1 MAKVT
6 IEHIARIEASIPT
19 GATVAV
25 MKTALNSTICTDE
38 PLCDVVVA
46 TSRRSLQNSLVHGRN
61 LVTAAFTVTRSLD
74 DTSDLSLGPPTIDTA
89 AVATSLGLPSSTV
102 ITSTTSVQSVSAS
115 VTVVNQGSSSSP
127 AAQAALSSAA
137 SLPSVLA
144 GSLGVST
151 ASISFVSSPVLI
163 QPPMPPPRS
172 PSPPLLSSNT
182 ASASPPQPW
191 IQSTLPPAVG
201 ASPSSPSALDSRSD
215 ADTMEASGPD
225 ADGASLAGVGV
236 GVGVVIFVAA
246 LIAWWYCKRLPAKA
260 LRYSST
266 FDESSVELHDVMGSP
281 PVFAKP
287 SSSNQRSVSRMRLVE
302 STMAMDTSEQSSH
315 VFDLA
320 LGETRTKRSN
330 LQPTLS
336 DLVSVGNA
344 NSCAVVSSGRLGRE
358 VTLIDFGDTP
368 MTIDRAEA
376 NLGRV
381 RSESHEDGLT
391 RV

>member
-46 TSRRSLQNSLVHGRN
+46 TSRRSLQSSLVHGRN

-281 PVFAKP
+281 CLCETLELEPEVCVKDETGGEHDGNGYQRTVLSCVRPCSRRDTHEKDRIYSRRSQIWSVWTTQIPAP
-287 SSSNQRSVSRMRLVE
+287 SSVL
-302 STMAMDTSEQSSH
+302 D
-315 VFDLA
+315 A
-320 LGETRTKRSN
+320 LDAK
-330 LQPTLS
+330 
-336 DLVSVGNA
+336 
-344 NSCAVVSSGRLGRE
+344 
-358 VTLIDFGDTP
+358 
-368 MTIDRAEA
+368 
-376 NLGRV
+376 
-381 RSESHEDGLT
+381 
-391 RV
+391 